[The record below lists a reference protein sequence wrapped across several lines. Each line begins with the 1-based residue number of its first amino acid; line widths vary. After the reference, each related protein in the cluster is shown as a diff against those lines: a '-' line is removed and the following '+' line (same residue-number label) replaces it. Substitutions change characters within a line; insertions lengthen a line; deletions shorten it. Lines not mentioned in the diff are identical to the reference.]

1 MKETPL
7 RAEFETELAYR
18 EAYFTYL
25 CLTYPNMKDSYIGEV
40 MQNQIKLLKEEQVP
54 VWQRSDDETLQ

>member
-7 RAEFETELAYR
+7 KAEFESELEYR
-18 EAYFTYL
+18 EAYFNYL

-40 MQNQIKLLKEEQVP
+40 MQNQIKVLKAEQTP
-54 VWQRSDDETLQ
+54 VWQRSEDETL